1 MFIKIVKSIKSLS
14 LVGAAVLGLSI
25 AGVADASTV
34 TVQSGDTVSA
44 IAQANGTT
52 VSQIEK
58 DNNLSNVNLI
68 FVGDKLQV
76 NTPAV
81 KEGASEVPAKVS
93 QPAKAQTQVSNQG
106 AITQAS
112 TTSTSNTVNTSSSTE
127 VTNSGTLSDSEAQAV
142 AEQMAQRTGQSAS
155 YWRAIMWRE
164 SNNQVHAANP
174 QSTARGLFQQLHGG
188 EGTVQQQIDNAVEL
202 YSVQGTQAWAL

>member
-81 KEGASEVPAKVS
+81 KEEASEAPAKV
-93 QPAKAQTQVSNQG
+93 QTQVSNQEATTQ
-106 AITQAS
+106 AIT
-112 TTSTSNTVNTSSSTE
+112 TSASNTANASSSTE
-127 VTNSGTLSDSEAQAV
+127 VTSSGTLSDSEAQAV

-155 YWRAIMWRE
+155 YWRTIMWRE

>member
-81 KEGASEVPAKVS
+81 KEEASEAPAKV
-93 QPAKAQTQVSNQG
+93 QTQVSNQE
-106 AITQAS
+106 ATTQAS
-112 TTSTSNTVNTSSSTE
+112 TTSTSNTANTSSSTE
-127 VTNSGTLSDSEAQAV
+127 VANSGTLSDSEAQAV